1 MPDHIYNGRLT
12 KIFSD
17 GFDVILRL
25 ENVTKRSNKFN
36 YKMPL
41 LSVDI
46 LLSEID
52 ILHVFSDENAT
63 GSYDLNNGL
72 KFLWVYFGENLYF
85 LINLISSGFAEQK
98 KLYLR
103 TEGNFT
109 SNYFLNH
116 GFFTLLV
123 LVKTK
128 YNFEYPLLEYKMPEY
143 K

>member
-1 MPDHIYNGRLT
+1 MRIGVEISVHINSMPDHIYNGRLT

-25 ENVTKRSNKFN
+25 ENVTKSSNKFN

-72 KFLWVYFGENLYF
+72 KFL
-85 LINLISSGFAEQK
+85 
-98 KLYLR
+98 
-103 TEGNFT
+103 
-109 SNYFLNH
+109 
-116 GFFTLLV
+116 
-123 LVKTK
+123 
-128 YNFEYPLLEYKMPEY
+128 
-143 K
+143 